1 MDEFWDLFCTTNFE
15 KIDEVPIEPHE
26 ALKIEEIIKKLK
38 DCVQFG
44 SALQYYDIKKVNER
58 QIKKFMQTS
67 ANYMIKFKNLP
78 NNFHDL
84 QQILYN
90 SVDEI
95 LNNMF
100 SQRSYVRLVI
110 FHDALDTPI
119 GLPFMK
125 REDLTT
131 EMVLTRFFQVSQS
144 KRDLK
149 LDTNKYKY
157 NRYY

>member
-1 MDEFWDLFCTTNFE
+1 
-15 KIDEVPIEPHE
+15 
-26 ALKIEEIIKKLK
+26 
-38 DCVQFG
+38 
-44 SALQYYDIKKVNER
+44 
-58 QIKKFMQTS
+58 MQTS

-84 QQILYN
+84 QQILLYN

-95 LNNMF
+95 LNNML

-110 FHDALDTPI
+110 FHEALDTPI
-119 GLPFMK
+119 GLIMK

-149 LDTNKYKY
+149 LDDKL
-157 NRYY
+157 

>member
-1 MDEFWDLFCTTNFE
+1 
-15 KIDEVPIEPHE
+15 
-26 ALKIEEIIKKLK
+26 
-38 DCVQFG
+38 
-44 SALQYYDIKKVNER
+44 
-58 QIKKFMQTS
+58 
-67 ANYMIKFKNLP
+67 MIKFKNLP

-95 LNNMF
+95 LNNML

-110 FHDALDTPI
+110 FHEALDTPI
-119 GLPFMK
+119 GLPFIK

-131 EMVLTRFFQVSQS
+131 EIVLTRFFQVSQS

-149 LDTNKYKY
+149 
-157 NRYY
+157 